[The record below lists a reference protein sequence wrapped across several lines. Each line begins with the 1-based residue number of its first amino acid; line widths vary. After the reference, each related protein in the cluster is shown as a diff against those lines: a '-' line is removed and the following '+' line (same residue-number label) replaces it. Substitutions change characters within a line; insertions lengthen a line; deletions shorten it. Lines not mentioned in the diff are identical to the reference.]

1 MSRLSP
7 DCVRKVANWTM
18 YKPSETFDSD
28 VFNKDHTLKDL
39 AIKSPKMYELMKT
52 IRRLDE
58 EDIYNHNKL
67 FKHFIFSDVKSGIKN
82 IASVFLA
89 YDYSLIFDQL
99 HLLKSSPELLSSRS
113 NNFAILI
120 MNTMFKKPLSKRT
133 RREILELF
141 NRRPDNIHGDLC
153 RFMILGSEFKE
164 GIDLYDCKYVHI
176 LEPQIT
182 KSDMRQIMGRGTRFC
197 GNKGLNFHPS
207 KGWPLHVMLYDIKVP
222 IEIEENY
229 GVETMHELFLKV
241 KKINVQRMGF
251 TDELEFVSIEGSVD
265 YELNKNIHLFNQEQ
279 YEGTGGSENIICGAD
294 CKSRS
299 TTKNP
304 ITTSFMICVYFA
316 LNHDIPNIRKMRQ
329 RDFFCEQVKLDPV
342 YCKELQKAWENP
354 GQYIILHAR
363 EILNAIMNKKHY
375 KMRSGHRNSFL
386 KLASKYIP
394 EIVKINALL
403 EVQTPKLQIKSP
415 EQLSLSQ
422 SPKQLPQSNK
432 VQSQV
437 KSQVQTK
444 QSQSQSQVKSQVNT
458 KVQTPKQSHEDSQVQ
473 SPKQSH
479 EDSQVQSPLKSRLQ
493 SPKQSHEDIQVQS
506 PLKSRLQSPLQMS
519 VQSQVNSQSPQRSPQ
534 QSPQMSIQS
543 PLKSR
548 LQSPKQAHE
557 DSQVQSPI
565 KSRLQSPLQMSVQS
579 QVNSQSPQRSPQRSP
594 QMSIQSHEDS
604 QVQSPVTPK
613 QSQVNSK
620 VQSQIKSK
628 LQSPQQSVQ
637 SQVNSQSPQRSPQQ
651 SPQMSIQSPL
661 KSRLKTPKQPQVN
674 SKVQSHIKLQS
685 PQQSVQSHV
694 NSQYPQRSVNSQV
707 NSQYPQAS
715 SIKSRSQS
723 PEQSPEWHVPSQ
735 VQAQVQAK
743 SPFPPLHKNASFMEV
758 REYVGKYFSE
768 FTWPAFKLENMCID
782 KGGSSIATLTFTQDF
797 IRNFFTAS
805 SPQKGMLLWHSMGV
819 GKTCAAIAT
828 ASSSFEAMGYTILW
842 VTRSSL
848 KNDMWKNVFDTV
860 CHDGLSKKM
869 TKGWDMP
876 SNVMSRTK
884 LLSESWS
891 IKPMSYRQ
899 FTNLILQKNTFY
911 TQLRDKNGGEDPL
924 RKTLIVID
932 EAHKLY
938 GGNDLHI
945 SEKPNMSKFHE
956 VVMKS
961 YKKSGINS
969 VRLLLMTGTPIV
981 NEPMEFIQ
989 LINLLKEEHE
999 QLPAVFDDFS
1009 RKYLDEVTTHFSDRG
1024 KVAYL
1029 NAIAGHVSYLN
1040 RERDARQFSQPVI
1053 TNINIDM
1060 SKGNYSPPPLGTS
1073 NSIKEK
1079 IENRDE
1085 IDKDIKELLSSKK
1098 MSLKE
1103 INNECKYLEGSEL
1116 EECTLSLSEKIERA
1130 NKFYDDTMNT
1140 KIQDRIDLVNEI
1152 KRIRHSLSKK
1162 SAKYD
1167 ESQYHHLM
1175 TTCAEDKK
1183 KTHNTI
1189 NNDESVEF
1197 NAFLKP

>member
-1 MSRLSP
+1 
-7 DCVRKVANWTM
+7 
-18 YKPSETFDSD
+18 
-28 VFNKDHTLKDL
+28 
-39 AIKSPKMYELMKT
+39 
-52 IRRLDE
+52 
-58 EDIYNHNKL
+58 
-67 FKHFIFSDVKSGIKN
+67 
-82 IASVFLA
+82 
-89 YDYSLIFDQL
+89 
-99 HLLKSSPELLSSRS
+99 
-113 NNFAILI
+113 
-120 MNTMFKKPLSKRT
+120 
-133 RREILELF
+133 
-141 NRRPDNIHGDLC
+141 
-153 RFMILGSEFKE
+153 
-164 GIDLYDCKYVHI
+164 
-176 LEPQIT
+176 
-182 KSDMRQIMGRGTRFC
+182 
-197 GNKGLNFHPS
+197 
-207 KGWPLHVMLYDIKVP
+207 
-222 IEIEENY
+222 
-229 GVETMHELFLKV
+229 
-241 KKINVQRMGF
+241 
-251 TDELEFVSIEGSVD
+251 
-265 YELNKNIHLFNQEQ
+265 
-279 YEGTGGSENIICGAD
+279 
-294 CKSRS
+294 
-299 TTKNP
+299 
-304 ITTSFMICVYFA
+304 
-316 LNHDIPNIRKMRQ
+316 
-329 RDFFCEQVKLDPV
+329 
-342 YCKELQKAWENP
+342 
-354 GQYIILHAR
+354 
-363 EILNAIMNKKHY
+363 
-375 KMRSGHRNSFL
+375 
-386 KLASKYIP
+386 
-394 EIVKINALL
+394 
-403 EVQTPKLQIKSP
+403 
-415 EQLSLSQ
+415 
-422 SPKQLPQSNK
+422 
-432 VQSQV
+432 
-437 KSQVQTK
+437 
-444 QSQSQSQVKSQVNT
+444 
-458 KVQTPKQSHEDSQVQ
+458 
-473 SPKQSH
+473 
-479 EDSQVQSPLKSRLQ
+479 
-493 SPKQSHEDIQVQS
+493 
-506 PLKSRLQSPLQMS
+506 
-519 VQSQVNSQSPQRSPQ
+519 
-534 QSPQMSIQS
+534 
-543 PLKSR
+543 
-548 LQSPKQAHE
+548 
-557 DSQVQSPI
+557 
-565 KSRLQSPLQMSVQS
+565 
-579 QVNSQSPQRSPQRSP
+579 
-594 QMSIQSHEDS
+594 MSIQSHEDS
-604 QVQSPVTPK
+604 QVQSLVTPK

-651 SPQMSIQSPL
+651 SPQMSIQSPI